1 MSERRVLHDCE
12 HIIHQ
17 TIEHSFTKKKKKKTV
32 AGIGSAE
39 QVEGLIC
46 IASPPERFSITRMHY
61 SYTQVNTQHEFDE
74 GRVSERLFGADV

>member
-17 TIEHSFTKKKKKKTV
+17 TIEHSFTKKKKKTV

>member
-1 MSERRVLHDCE
+1 MSGACF
-12 HIIHQ
+12 
-17 TIEHSFTKKKKKKTV
+17 TIASTSSTRQLNTPLQKKKKKKV

-46 IASPPERFSITRMHY
+46 IASPPERFSITCMHY